1 MRNKLLNWYSDNKRI
16 LPFRGSKDP
25 YKIWLSE
32 VMLQQTQVSTVLPFY
47 NKWIRRFPRSSSLI
61 KENINTVLKYWEG
74 LGYYKRCNN
83 FYKANKIVVKD
94 FDGKVPKE
102 KAQFMALP
110 GVGEYTASAVMS
122 IAFNQPCPVFDVNVK
137 RVMARLLGFKNITS
151 YNEKRIKGFLE
162 KNICKNNPGD
172 FNQAMMDL
180 GALVCKPNKPCCHEC
195 PLQEYCHAYKSQNPE
210 QYPIKRQSKQIPHYD
225 ISIGIIWRGNK
236 FYIQKRNIKGML
248 GGLWEF
254 PGGKIKKNE
263 TKRMA
268 LKREIK
274 EECGIQVQ
282 VLDKIG
288 SIKHSYSHFKIT
300 IYCFYCKELDVSLKL
315 NQNARMIAF
324 DEIKKYPFPKA
335 NHKIFKLFK
344 HANHYV

>member
-1 MRNKLLNWYSDNKRI
+1 MRKKLLNWYCDNKRI

-47 NKWIRRFPRSSSLI
+47 NKWIRRFPGSFSLI
-61 KENINTVLKYWEG
+61 KKNINTVLKYWEG

-94 FDGKVPKE
+94 FNGKVPKE

-122 IAFNQPCPVFDVNVK
+122 IAFNQPYPVIDVNVK
-137 RVMARLLGFKNITS
+137 RIMSRLLGIKNLTP
-151 YNEKRIKGFLE
+151 YNQKRIKGFLD
-162 KNICKNNPGD
+162 KNICRKKPGD

-180 GALVCKPNKPCCHEC
+180 GALVCKPIKPCCGDC
-195 PLQEYCHAYKSQNPE
+195 PLQHYCYANKSQKPE
-210 QYPIKRQSKQIPHYD
+210 HYPTKKQSKQIPHFD
-225 ISIGIIWRGNK
+225 ISLGVIWRGNK
-236 FYIQKRNIKGML
+236 FYIQKRNIESML

-254 PGGKIKKNE
+254 PGGKIKENE
-263 TKRMA
+263 NKITA
-268 LKREIK
+268 LKRQIK

-282 VLDKIG
+282 VLNKIG

-300 IYCFYCKELDVSLKL
+300 IYCFFCKELDVLLKL
-315 NQNARMIAF
+315 NQNARMITF
-324 DEIKKYPFPKA
+324 EEIKRYPFPKA

-344 HANHYV
+344 PNNFYG

>member
-1 MRNKLLNWYSDNKRI
+1 MHKTLLNWYDDNKRA

-47 NKWIRRFPRSSSLI
+47 NKWIRRFPGSFSLI
-61 KENINTVLKYWEG
+61 KENFNTVLKYWEG
-74 LGYYKRCNN
+74 LGYYRRCNN
-83 FYKANKIVVKD
+83 FYEANKIVVQD
-94 FDGKVPKE
+94 FKGRVPKE
-102 KAQFMALP
+102 KTQFMTLP

-122 IAFNQPCPVFDVNVK
+122 IAFNQPYPVIDVNVK
-137 RVMARLLGFKNITS
+137 RVMARLLGIKNITF
-151 YNEKRIKGFLE
+151 YNEKRIKRFLE
-162 KNICKNNPGD
+162 TNICKHNPGD

-180 GALVCKPNKPCCHEC
+180 GALVCKPTKPCCDDC
-195 PLQEYCHAYKSQNPE
+195 PLQQNCYAYKSQNPE
-210 QYPIKRQSKQIPHYD
+210 YYPIKKRSKKTPHYD
-225 ISIGIIWRGNK
+225 ISIGIIWRENK
-236 FYIQKRNIKGML
+236 FYIQKRNIEKML

-254 PGGKIKKNE
+254 PGGKIKKSE

-274 EECGIQVQ
+274 EECGIQVK
-282 VLDKIG
+282 VLKRIG
-288 SIKHSYSHFKIT
+288 SVKHSYSHFKIT
-300 IYCFYCKELDVSLKL
+300 IYCYYCKEIDASLKL
-315 NQNARMIAF
+315 NQNARMITF

-344 HANHYV
+344 YGNLHG

>member
-1 MRNKLLNWYSDNKRI
+1 MRKKLLNWYCDNKRI

-47 NKWIRRFPRSSSLI
+47 NKWIRRFPGSFSLI

-94 FDGKVPKE
+94 FNGKVPKE

-122 IAFNQPCPVFDVNVK
+122 IAFNQPYPVLDVNVK

-162 KNICKNNPGD
+162 KNICKKNPGD

-180 GALVCKPNKPCCHEC
+180 GALICKPNKPCCDDC
-195 PLQEYCHAYKSQNPE
+195 PLQQYCHAYKSQNPE
-210 QYPIKRQSKQIPHYD
+210 HYPIKRKSKHIPHYD

-236 FYIQKRNIKGML
+236 FYIQKRNINSML

-263 TKRMA
+263 TKIMA

-282 VLDKIG
+282 VLNKIG

-315 NQNARMIAF
+315 NQDARMIAF
-324 DEIKKYPFPKA
+324 DEIKKYPFPRA
-335 NHKIFKLFK
+335 NHKIFKLFLQD
-344 HANHYV
+344 NLYV